1 MRQTIHPPARP
12 RAVPLGRGAGL
23 RAQETAPN
31 TDAAGP
37 VPKTINEMRR
47 RNAGL
52 TDTHNLF
59 VPKGQWVFG
68 GTASYS
74 THTNDNYKFL
84 VVEGIDSKGTH
95 SASAP

>member
-1 MRQTIHPPARP
+1 MRPARF
-12 RAVPLGRGAGL
+12 RK
-23 RAQETAPN
+23 QSTKC
-31 TDAAGP
+31 AA
-37 VPKTINEMRR
+37 ER
-47 RNAGL
+47 GL

-84 VVEGIDSKGTH
+84 VVDGIDSKATP
-95 SASAP
+95 SAPAP